1 MHWENASADAAS
13 DGSDLPDETAL
24 ADDEVVGDG
33 PEPATPG
40 LGGPLEQAVAAKMM
54 PSRTAGMRRRR
65 RRSRLPEGPELV
77 RLTLWSI
84 FLSSSNSFPRQ
95 RTCTIE

>member
-1 MHWENASADAAS
+1 
-13 DGSDLPDETAL
+13 
-24 ADDEVVGDG
+24 
-33 PEPATPG
+33 
-40 LGGPLEQAVAAKMM
+40 
-54 PSRTAGMRRRR
+54 MRRRR

-95 RTCTIE
+95 RTCTIELYDNNGFGNVAAAEVPGALPQEIGIWASVLAQSAHRR